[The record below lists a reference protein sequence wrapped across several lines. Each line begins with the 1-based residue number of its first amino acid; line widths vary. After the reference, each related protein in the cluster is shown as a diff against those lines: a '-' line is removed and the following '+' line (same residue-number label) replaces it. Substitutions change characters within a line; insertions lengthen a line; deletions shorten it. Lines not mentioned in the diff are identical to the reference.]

1 MDGYGII
8 LASVVRIVTFD
19 GAILDAEKGR
29 RVGVFSK
36 LHFMV
41 KKIMDLKGILPL
53 DKVGQVQIV
62 GGGNTKPILCIENEP
77 CGGLHTCCI
86 NGKCVLLKPDA
97 HGVCPICGL
106 L

>member
-53 DKVGQVQIV
+53 DKVGQVHIV
-62 GGGNTKPILCIENEP
+62 GGGNIEPILCIEDEP
-77 CGGLHTCCI
+77 CREPHTCCI
-86 NGKCVLLKPDA
+86 KGKCVKMQPDI
-97 HGVCPICGL
+97 HGVYPVCGL